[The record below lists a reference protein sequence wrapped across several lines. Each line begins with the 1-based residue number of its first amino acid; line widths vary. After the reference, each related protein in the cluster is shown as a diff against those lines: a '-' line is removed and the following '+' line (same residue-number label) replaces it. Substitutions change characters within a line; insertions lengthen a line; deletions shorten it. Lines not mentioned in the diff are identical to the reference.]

1 MKRKPAPGMTNQGVR
16 NLNEPAWKKTWKR
29 ELAAA
34 TTPKPPSKPVDPAA
48 LQDEPLCDL
57 IYDRSQ
63 EINEEILAL
72 WPDAKLDPTYDWI
85 HDWRTEVAIPR
96 CSRMNWYKF
105 LVRTGL
111 GQISFSFQLA
121 LLQET
126 ELIEAA
132 MDSEAPGWRNRTK
145 GAKR

>member
-1 MKRKPAPGMTNQGVR
+1 
-16 NLNEPAWKKTWKR
+16 
-29 ELAAA
+29 
-34 TTPKPPSKPVDPAA
+34 
-48 LQDEPLCDL
+48 
-57 IYDRSQ
+57 
-63 EINEEILAL
+63 
-72 WPDAKLDPTYDWI
+72 
-85 HDWRTEVAIPR
+85 
-96 CSRMNWYKF
+96 MNWYKF

-145 GAKR
+145 GAAR